1 MNRKKATH
9 DSCALFSKTKSSIVP
24 AAGGLGSFAST
35 VPAIVGGAESSTVLA
50 TVVGGTESS
59 TVPAI
64 VEGALQATSS
74 RVPNIGLV
82 ELCKLI
88 YSKS

>member
-1 MNRKKATH
+1 MQ
-9 DSCALFSKTKSSIVP
+9 V
-24 AAGGLGSFAST
+24 
-35 VPAIVGGAESSTVLA
+35 ESSTILA

-64 VEGALQATSS
+64 VEGALQAKSS

-82 ELCKLI
+82 ELFKLI
-88 YSKS
+88 YSEKLTTRKLAKS